1 MAVAAWVAVEHSHR
15 NLVVTGSSPVQ
26 GCFSVSLFQVLSV
39 RQCLCGM
46 SLRMCVG
53 VVAIAMEIMHKQSEY

>member
-1 MAVAAWVAVEHSHR
+1 MYMYYSCLGGLGHWHR

-26 GCFSVSLFQVLSV
+26 GSSSVSLFQVLSV
-39 RQCLCGM
+39 RQCM

-53 VVAIAMEIMHKQSEY
+53 VGAIAIEIMHKQSEY